1 MRPARSRFIRR
12 AFLAVASVVACV
24 LLLVGVAHL
33 GVVRA
38 RVLAWA
44 AERIAQ
50 DFGIRVQADALRYN
64 VLTRVVELRNTSL
77 SVQGEPPFLEADAL
91 RINLDRRIFF
101 GVVELERLDLERP
114 RVTIVRH
121 PDRATNLPSGR
132 YDSASS
138 PPTPIHLGVVGLRA
152 LSVEVVDEA
161 AGHRVAAGPIDLK
174 LDTRAGAAPSSST
187 VGPAPIAVRIG
198 PPDTQA
204 VRSVS
209 GTFNGRLRF
218 DGSRLT
224 IQEFHLDAPEGR
236 LALDGWMDLIS
247 DTIAV
252 DARARLDTDLARSS
266 LLIVPPDD
274 QLTGTATANVVVRGA
289 IANPMLRL
297 EMTGRNVRLR
307 STPEMDI
314 AADVTYTA
322 GRVDIERLALTSD
335 VGAIEAT
342 GTLHIA
348 PTDSEPRAPGRP
360 PGESR
365 LAARITRVNIDRTL
379 RAAGISLP
387 VAVGSIATGQID
399 LSLDED
405 IPLALHSWPRMS
417 VGGSIALIPEGSG
430 LSLDGRL
437 DLAMRGGRWTIRH
450 ALESPAGRS
459 MLEGT
464 IAGDVP
470 QSPDSERYS
479 LSGNTHLQVQEIQ
492 TLLPLLQKADV
503 PLPTPF
509 DQLDGA
515 LDVHIDPRGTLDA
528 PRLNATLSGRRLRV
542 PGITD
547 DGEVNAT
554 ATIDRRALTAT
565 RLDARLDQ
573 LGVSASGTYTWR
585 GQIDTKFHAVAG
597 DLSAIAAAFDPGG
610 LSLAGTTEIEGSLRG
625 SLTSPQ
631 GQAQVKAQELS
642 VDGVQVGAAAATLQL
657 ANERLEI
664 DAHAQPL
671 EIHVTGTLDTRSPF
685 RFHAQADLNRTSV
698 SALLSAFQTKAL
710 SGEGSVDATVRAN
723 GNLQRLAET
732 AGDIELRA
740 LDANVSGV
748 PMSLDRRALVT
759 FEPTS
764 ITATPIHLRVG
775 RETNV
780 QLEGSLGTNA
790 GREGIDVRVQGTLAD
805 LLDVGALVLPD
816 LPIEAG
822 TSPFDLNLHVG
833 GTLATP
839 QPNGTLVLDASTLR
853 YGDVPPLSDVR
864 VGARIEPARIVV
876 DTLTARW
883 QEASLTAEGVLPVR
897 MLVPE
902 PPRGATGMASW
913 GSNWLTS
920 LTNEPRS
927 ATMNARVVGITPQSF
942 ASFVDPA
949 QLQRIGGR
957 VDATVSAEADSF
969 SLDAL
974 RASIVLDQASLD
986 LAGVPFMQSV
996 PTRIR
1001 FERGK
1006 ARLEEL
1012 RWNAQGNELRAS
1024 GTAHLIGPAPELDLA
1039 VEGGLDLR
1047 VLGAFVSGMALG
1059 GIAQTNLTITGPLAS
1074 PVAIGHVDVM
1084 SGELRLETPSLSATD
1099 FNGTISVD
1107 ASRTATM
1114 SLTGLVN
1121 GGPADLR
1128 GTLTLETLTAPDGSI
1143 ALTARNVP
1151 LEYPEGFQTESNA
1164 DLTLT
1169 LSPSISTLAGRID
1182 VLNGLYREPLIVSRS
1197 LLAGLGGTAVPS
1209 IETQSSFLNNLRL
1222 DVNVATTDEIVID
1235 NNYGRVS
1242 LTANLLVTG
1251 SAAQPGVVG
1260 RLEAEP
1266 DGEVFLAGNT
1276 YRIQTLTIDFANPRA
1291 ITPEVTLLAETRVKN
1306 DPIEIALHCPA
1317 LGPCE
1322 REVRSQAAGTTN
1334 EEAEA
1339 LLFGFSADPNVAGA
1353 QLLRLFSGELL
1364 GVVGSRIGLDTLRLE
1379 QDAGERT
1386 DLFDDPTL
1394 VAGDVNPAS
1403 RLTVGKR
1410 LGERVELAYS
1420 QDLAQNGF
1428 IMSTSYYA
1436 PAGISLRALLLDNQ
1450 DRSYEFRHEP
1460 RFGARSRPV
1469 RTPDAA
1475 PIVEA
1480 IRFTGNPG
1488 LAENELRGQLRLT
1501 EGDRF
1506 EFAAWQADRER
1517 LRRHYQE
1524 RGFFEARIRA
1534 RRTATDATVT
1544 LEYDIEQ
1551 GPPSR
1556 LEVSGFELPGDVQA
1570 RIVERWTGA
1579 VFDGFLERDVATIV
1593 REYLYQQG
1601 RLQATVTATIGEN
1614 NGTRTLRIGI
1624 DPGPMLVPRLQI
1636 EGNASI
1642 ATATILN
1649 AVESRGP
1656 LTAWLDPLA
1665 AAGIVER
1672 LYEQAGFLSAEVDVL
1687 PPAIQDGVSVVR
1699 VVIREGGPWQIG
1711 RVTFGGAEQLPGGG
1725 SLADLGIASGAR
1737 YDPRVITE
1745 GVASVEQRFRD
1756 AGFLDVRVDSET
1768 VLDHTARRADVH
1780 VLVAPGPRS
1789 VLASI
1794 AIEGAEADDPTIARS
1809 LNLRV
1814 GAPINASALN
1824 TARRRLYET
1833 GTYRSVE
1840 IALEPATDAAAI
1852 ESVGGD
1858 RRLIARVRVEE
1869 RPRYNFRYGL
1879 SVNSDAVSPDKRDT
1893 KLGFAADVENRN
1905 LFGSGI
1911 TAGLS
1916 TRLRRDQEVA
1926 RVYVGANRFL
1936 GLPLRSNLIL
1946 SRARQDIG
1954 SDSAFKTIS
1963 DVTEISAE
1971 QTYRL
1976 RRFIDV
1982 RYGYGLGLNRTTIE
1996 SETLPFDLSVRVAR
2010 LTTSGLVD
2018 RRNDPFDPVRGWFT
2032 SANLELSREGL
2043 GSQINFLRSYLQLY
2057 YFRPVR
2063 GLVVASAARLGMA
2076 RPFSGETLIPSER
2089 FFAGGATSVRG
2100 YDENDLGPRSIFG
2113 DAEGGQA
2120 LFIANGELRFP
2131 IYRWV
2136 RGVGFID
2143 LGNVYSTVGDLLQS
2157 LQVGTGA
2164 GLRLST
2170 PVGLLR
2176 LDVAAPVNPRPID
2189 PKWTFHFGLGHSF

>member
-1 MRPARSRFIRR
+1 M
-12 AFLAVASVVACV
+12 
-24 LLLVGVAHL
+24 LLLVGAAHL

-38 RVLAWA
+38 RVLVWA

-64 VLTRVVELRNTSL
+64 VLTRLVELRNASL
-77 SVQGEPPFLEADAL
+77 SVPGEPPFLQADVL
-91 RINLDRRIFF
+91 RIGLDRRVFF
-101 GVVELERLDLERP
+101 GVFELERLELERP

-121 PDRATNLPSGR
+121 PDGATNLPRGQS
-132 YDSASS
+132 DSASS
-138 PPTPIHLGVVGLRA
+138 QTPIHLGVVALRA
-152 LSVEVVDEA
+152 LSVEVVDDA
-161 AGHRVAAGPIDLK
+161 AGHRLAAGPIDLT
-174 LDTRAGAAPSSST
+174 LETRAGAAASSST
-187 VGPAPIAVRIG
+187 FGPAPIAVRIG
-198 PPDTQA
+198 STDKQA
-204 VRSVS
+204 TVRSLS
-209 GTFNGRLRF
+209 GTINGRLGF

-224 IQEFHLDAPEGR
+224 IHEFQLDAPEGR
-236 LALDGWMDLIS
+236 LALDGWMDIIS

-252 DARARLDTDLARSS
+252 EARARLDTDLARASP
-266 LLIVPPDD
+266 LIVPPDD
-274 QLTGTATANVVVRGA
+274 QLTGTATANVVVRGP
-289 IANPMLRL
+289 IANPTLRL
-297 EMTGRNVRLR
+297 ELTGRNVRFR
-307 STPEMDI
+307 SALEIGI

-322 GRVDIERLALTSD
+322 GRADIESLSITSD
-335 VGAIEAT
+335 AGAVEAT
-342 GTLHIA
+342 GTLHVA
-348 PTDSEPRAPGRP
+348 PADPELRGPGQS

-365 LAARITRVNIDRTL
+365 LAGRITRVNLDRTM
-379 RAAGISLP
+379 RAAGVSLP
-387 VAVGSIATGQID
+387 VAIGSSAAGNFE
-399 LSLDED
+399 LSLERG
-405 IPLALHSWPRMS
+405 IPLAPDSWPRMR
-417 VGGSIALIPEGSG
+417 VDGSIELVPEGSG

-437 DLAMRGGRWTIRH
+437 DLAMRGGRWTIGH

-459 MLEGT
+459 TLEGT

-470 QSPDSERYS
+470 QSRDSGRYS
-479 LSGNTHLQVQEIQ
+479 LSGNTRLQIQEIHG
-492 TLLPLLQKADV
+492 LLPVLQKAGV
-503 PLPTPF
+503 ELPAPF
-509 DQLDGA
+509 DQIDGA
-515 LDVHIDPRGTLDA
+515 LDMRIDPRGTLDA
-528 PRLNATLSGRRLRV
+528 PMVNATLNGRRIRV
-542 PGITD
+542 KGITD
-547 DGEVNAT
+547 EGEVNAT

-585 GQIDTKFHAVAG
+585 GQIDTKFKGTAN
-597 DLSAIAAAFDPGG
+597 DLSAIAAAFDLGG
-610 LSLAGTTEIEGSLRG
+610 TSLAGTTQFEGSLRG
-625 SLTSPQ
+625 SLTAPQ

-642 VDGVQVGAAAATLQL
+642 VYGVEVGAVSAALQL
-657 ANERLEI
+657 GNERLDI
-664 DAHAQPL
+664 DAHAQTL
-671 EIHVTGTLDTRSPF
+671 EIDLTGTLDTRPPY
-685 RFHAQADLNRTSV
+685 RFDAQADLNRTSV
-698 SALLSAFQTKAL
+698 SALLSAPQTKDI
-710 SGEGSVDATVRAN
+710 SGEGTVDATVRAN
-723 GNLQRLAET
+723 GTLQRIAEA

-740 LDANVSGV
+740 LDATVSGV

-759 FEPTS
+759 FESTS
-764 ITATPIHLRVG
+764 ITATPLYLRVG
-775 RETNV
+775 RETEV
-780 QLEGSLGTNA
+780 QLKGSLATEV
-790 GREGIDVRVQGTLAD
+790 GREGIDMRVQGTLAD

-822 TSPFDLNLHVG
+822 HSPFDLNLHVG
-833 GTLATP
+833 GTLTTP
-839 QPNGTLVLDASTLR
+839 QPSGTLVLEASALR
-853 YGDVPPLSDVR
+853 YGDLPPLSDMR
-864 VGARIEPARIVV
+864 LNARLEPARIAL

-883 QEASLTAEGVLPVR
+883 EGASLTAEGVLPVR
-897 MLVPE
+897 MIVPE
-902 PPRGATGMASW
+902 PPRGATGMAAW

-920 LTNEPRS
+920 LTDEPRA
-927 ATMNARVVGITPQSF
+927 ATMNARVTGITPQSF

-949 QLQRIGGR
+949 QLERIGG
-957 VDATVSAEADSF
+957 TVTASVTAEADSF

-974 RASIVLDQASLD
+974 RAAVVLDQASLD
-986 LAGVPFMQSV
+986 LAGVPFTQSV

-1001 FERGK
+1001 FEQGD
-1006 ARLEEL
+1006 AHIEEL

-1024 GTAHLIGPAPELDLA
+1024 GTAHLMGPAPGLDLA

-1047 VLGAFVSGMALG
+1047 VLGAFVDGLAPG
-1059 GIAQTNLTITGPLAS
+1059 GIAQTSLTITGPLAS
-1074 PVAIGHVDVM
+1074 PVAVGHVDVM

-1099 FNGTISVD
+1099 FNGTITVD
-1107 ASRTATM
+1107 ASRAAAI

-1121 GGPADLR
+1121 GGPTNVR
-1128 GTLTLETLTAPDGSI
+1128 GALTLETLTSPDGRI
-1143 ALTARNVP
+1143 TLTARNVP

-1169 LSPSISTLAGRID
+1169 LSPAISTLAGRVD
-1182 VLNGLYREPLIVSRS
+1182 VLSGLYREPLIVSRS

-1209 IETQSSFLNNLRL
+1209 VDTQSSFLTNLRL
-1222 DVNVATTDEIVID
+1222 DVNVATTDEILID

-1242 LTANLLVTG
+1242 LSANLLVTG
-1251 SAAQPGVVG
+1251 SAAQPGLVG
-1260 RLEAEP
+1260 RIEAEP

-1276 YRIQTLTIDFANPRA
+1276 YRIQTLTVDLANPRTIA
-1291 ITPEVTLLAETRVKN
+1291 PEVTLLAETRVN
-1306 DPIEIALHCPA
+1306 NAPIEIALRCPA

-1339 LLFGFSADPNVAGA
+1339 LLFGLSADPNLVGA
-1353 QLLRLFSGELL
+1353 QLIRLFSGELL
-1364 GVVGSRIGLDTLRLE
+1364 GVVGGRIGLDTLRLE

-1410 LGERVELAYS
+1410 VGDRVELAYS

-1460 RFGARSRPV
+1460 RFGARPRPA
-1469 RTPDAA
+1469 RSPDSA
-1475 PIVEA
+1475 PIVDV
-1480 IRFTGNPG
+1480 IRFTGNYG
-1488 LAENELRGQLRLT
+1488 FAESELRGQLRLT

-1524 RGFFEARIRA
+1524 RGFFESRIRA
-1534 RRTATDATVT
+1534 RRTANDATVT

-1556 LEVSGFELPGDVQA
+1556 LEVSGFELPGDVQR

-1593 REYLYQQG
+1593 REHLYQEG
-1601 RLQATVTATIGEN
+1601 RLQATVAVTIGAD
-1614 NGTRTLRIGI
+1614 NGTRTLRIAI
-1624 DPGPMLVPRLQI
+1624 DPGPMISPRLQI
-1636 EGNASI
+1636 EGNESI
-1642 ATATILN
+1642 ATERIIN

-1656 LTAWLDPLA
+1656 LTAWLDPSA
-1665 AAGIVER
+1665 AALVVER
-1672 LYEQAGFLSAEVDVL
+1672 LYKEEGFLSADADVL
-1687 PPAIQDGVSVVR
+1687 PPAIQDGASVVR
-1699 VVIREGGPWQIG
+1699 VVIREGGLWQIG

-1725 SLADLGIASGAR
+1725 SLADLGIAPGRR

-1745 GVASVEQRFRD
+1745 GVAGVEQQFRD

-1794 AIEGAEADDPTIARS
+1794 AIEGAQPDDQTIARN
-1809 LNLRV
+1809 LNIRV
-1814 GAPINASALN
+1814 GAPINASAISA
-1824 TARRRLYET
+1824 ARRRLYED
-1833 GTYRSVE
+1833 GAYRRVE
-1840 IALEPATDAAAI
+1840 IALEPGTCAAPVEPVA
-1852 ESVGGD
+1852 GD
-1858 RRLIARVRVEE
+1858 RCMVARVRVEE

-1879 SVNSDAVSPDKRDT
+1879 SVNSDAVSPDERAT
-1893 KLGFAADVENRN
+1893 RLGFAADFENRN
-1905 LFGSGI
+1905 LFGRGI

-1926 RVYVGANRFL
+1926 RVFLGANRFV
-1936 GLPLRSNLIL
+1936 GLPLRSNLFL
-1946 SRARQDIG
+1946 SRTRQDIG
-1954 SDSAFKTIS
+1954 SNDTSTTVS

-1982 RYGYGLGLNRTTIE
+1982 RYGYGLGRNRTTIE
-1996 SETLPFDLSVRVAR
+1996 GSPFDLIVRVAR

-2043 GSQINFLRSYLQLY
+2043 GSQLNFLRSYFQLY

-2063 GLVVASAARLGMA
+2063 GLVVASAARVGMA
-2076 RPFSGETLIPSER
+2076 RTFDGETLIPSER
-2089 FFAGGATSVRG
+2089 FYAGGATSVRG
-2100 YDENDLGPRSIFG
+2100 YNENDLGARSIFG

-2131 IYRWV
+2131 IYRWA
-2136 RGVGFID
+2136 RGVGFVD
-2143 LGNVYSTVGDLLQS
+2143 LGNVYSTASDLLQS

-2164 GLRLST
+2164 GLRLNT

-2176 LDVAAPVNPRPID
+2176 LDVATPVNPRPID
-2189 PKWTFHFGLGHSF
+2189 PKWRVHFGLGHSF